1 MLSGNR
7 ETHWAARQLSHN
19 QGRERGTVMD
29 VRAAVALKAGQP
41 LEITTVQPEGPREGE
56 VLVEVSA
63 TGVSRIGFELMKLG
77 KSIRR
82 VVTL

>member
-1 MLSGNR
+1 
-7 ETHWAARQLSHN
+7 
-19 QGRERGTVMD
+19 MD
-29 VRAAVALKAGQP
+29 VRAAVTLKAAGQP

-56 VLVEVSA
+56 VLVEVGA
-63 TGVSRIGFELMKLG
+63 TGVCRTGFELMKLG